1 MVSCCPQRE
10 CICCSPGREASK
22 FPCLTLGQKR
32 WNFQRYRLFHSELGD
47 VGDSQMSELPILEAC
62 FSFCTDKK
70 GQTTCPSLA
79 VPTCTHWSRQCKT
92 MGLPMVTTEETELG
106 YALRGSKMV
115 WVIIESPGTADFG

>member
-1 MVSCCPQRE
+1 
-10 CICCSPGREASK
+10 
-22 FPCLTLGQKR
+22 
-32 WNFQRYRLFHSELGD
+32 
-47 VGDSQMSELPILEAC
+47 MSELPILEAC